1 MQNLNN
7 QEKSQ
12 FLAANLRNTKYAE
25 PQNGKTGLFWARK
38 ERTAISASKQ
48 PKANELDEAHLLHQ
62 LMQGVSQRIA
72 DGRDYTVR
80 YFPTKREIVK
90 DLPFG
95 SESII
100 LYREVLITISNTHDA
115 QIGDLVA
122 FGNSSFPRYEN
133 SPVVQS
139 DKNLGLYLHWEK
151 EQHGWR
157 LVQVSEKAI

>member
-1 MQNLNN
+1 MNN

-12 FLAANLRNTKYAE
+12 VLAANLRNTKYSQVQE
-25 PQNGKTGLFWARK
+25 EKTGLFWARK

-48 PKANELDEAHLLHQ
+48 PEANELDEAHLLHQ

-80 YFPTKREIVK
+80 YFPTKREVVK
-90 DLPFG
+90 NLPFG

-100 LYREVLITISNTHDA
+100 LYREVLITISTINDA
-115 QIGDLVA
+115 QIGDLVT
-122 FGNSSFPRYEN
+122 FDNSSFPRYEN

-139 DKNLGLYLHWEK
+139 DKNLGVYLHWEK

-157 LVQVSEKAI
+157 LVKVTDRDI